1 MLCSQ
6 HELTLRANGLLPVGT
21 SESPGVTERLIT
33 RNPCQSLQTAE
44 GRRGEDDSPVLPNLR
59 GHFSMREIR
68 ASSAYRTLINV
79 NK

>member
-6 HELTLRANGLLPVGT
+6 HELTPRANGLLPVGT
-21 SESPGVTERLIT
+21 SEAPGVTERLIM

-44 GRRGEDDSPVLPNLR
+44 GRSGEDDSPVLPNLHD
-59 GHFSMREIR
+59 HFSMRKIR
-68 ASSAYRTLINV
+68 ASSACRTVVNV